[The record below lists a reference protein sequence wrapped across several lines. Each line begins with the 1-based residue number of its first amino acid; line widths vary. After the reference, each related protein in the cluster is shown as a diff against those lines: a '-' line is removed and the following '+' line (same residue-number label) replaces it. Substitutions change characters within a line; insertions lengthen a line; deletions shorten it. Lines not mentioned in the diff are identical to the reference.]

1 MSNNDSIHAPDGAKI
16 GIEALLLSNKPTL
29 RQKQLEA
36 FGLIVHG
43 TSVGH
48 ECYQGNDRIKAQI
61 AGWNS
66 IDSFYR
72 NNPKLITVV
81 VTGHNYYDHGMSSSM
96 NIAGIN
102 TRLNVLKKLL
112 DFKLGDKCNSNLLT
126 YVGKNAQQI
135 VDCYMYDKHLLVDRI
150 NSKHY
155 WYGEK
160 EVIQDYNIPS
170 DEKKLELMAL
180 HKDIIDACRWFLK
193 ISNRRSRSKMV
204 TERMMHQVPLGQ
216 RFNNM
221 ISNIVQ
227 IRPHNW
233 NRSLNPTSIA
243 IATRLRPP
251 GECLGI
257 ELEFVAQKGSEIVS
271 WDSSDYPVHP
281 WLFFKGDG
289 SIRANQSSETLAS
302 YQELTW
308 FVNGNSNMDWK
319 NMQNVLST
327 MTDSGASVNNSCG
340 NHVHIDMRH
349 RTPTSAARTASKV
362 REALNT
368 WAHRTVSFNRAHNT
382 YCGIDRDHHN
392 NRYTAV
398 NTECISEHQT
408 IEVRLGMPTLNY
420 YKLKYW
426 CAFMQYL
433 AKPYT
438 SVGSLEDF
446 MQSDAP
452 VDLKHYVFKRI
463 LKFQETYRTNGVAEL
478 PNFANYQIAMNSLE
492 GGVE

>member
-1 MSNNDSIHAPDGAKI
+1 MSNNDSINASNDAKI

-36 FGLIVHG
+36 YGLMVHG
-43 TSVGH
+43 TAVGR
-48 ECYQGNDRIKAQI
+48 ECYPGNDRIKAQI
-61 AGWNS
+61 AAWNS
-66 IDSFYR
+66 IDIFYR
-72 NNPKLITVV
+72 KNPKLISVV
-81 VTGHNYYDHGMSSSM
+81 IAGHNYYEPGVASSM
-96 NIAGIN
+96 GIN
-102 TRLNVLKKLL
+102 TLITRLGVLKKML
-112 DFKLGDKCNSNLLT
+112 DISMGDKEGTNLLT
-126 YVGKNAQQI
+126 YIGKNAQMI
-135 VDCYMYDKHLLVDRI
+135 VDCYIYDKHLLLERI
-150 NSKHY
+150 NSKEYH
-155 WYGEK
+155 WN
-160 EVIQDYNIPS
+160 EVLVTQDFNITA
-170 DEKKLELMAL
+170 DDKRQEIVNL
-180 HKDIIDACRWFLK
+180 HPEIINVCRWFLRVQ
-193 ISNRRSRSKMV
+193 NRRQRNKIAISRL
-204 TERMMHQVPLGQ
+204 THTVPLGQ

-233 NRSLNPTSIA
+233 SRSLNSNSIA

-257 ELEFVAQKGSEIVS
+257 ELEFVASKGSDIVS
-271 WDSSDYPVHP
+271 WDHSEYPVHP

-289 SIRANQSSETLAS
+289 SIRANQSNETLAN

-308 FVNGNSNMDWK
+308 FINGNSNMDWK
-319 NMQNVLST
+319 NMQNVLSA
-327 MTDSGASVNNSCG
+327 MTGSGAGVNNSCG

-349 RTPTSAARTASKV
+349 RTAVSAARTANKV
-362 REALNT
+362 RDAINT
-368 WAHRTVSFNRAHNT
+368 WAHRAVSFTRAHNT

-408 IEVRLGMPTLNY
+408 IEVRLGMPTLNF

-438 SVGSLEDF
+438 SVSTLEDF

-463 LKFQETYRTNGVAEL
+463 LKFQDTYTKAGVAEL